1 MDSHA
6 RTRSWHALSLRWDL
20 MISAIL
26 KPAVTKVITPIA
38 STALRVGITPN
49 GVTWAGAIGV
59 VASSFYFYP
68 RGNFFWGTLIICFF
82 ALSDLFDG
90 TMARISQQGGSKWGG
105 FLDSTI
111 DRVTDSAIAMG
122 LLIYLAQNNDALS
135 YVLLVSIVSG
145 FLVSYIRAKAESLQ
159 IECTGGFA
167 ERTERLMI
175 LLTAI
180 GFTGLGVDYI
190 LTVGIW
196 ALALASV
203 VTVLQRLRIV
213 WKATK

>member
-1 MDSHA
+1 
-6 RTRSWHALSLRWDL
+6 
-20 MISAIL
+20 MISDIF
-26 KPAVTKVITPIA
+26 KPAVVRLISP
-38 STALRVGITPN
+38 TARGLLRIGLTPN
-49 GVTWAGAIGV
+49 SVTTIGAIGV
-59 VASSFYFYP
+59 ITTSLIAYPKGHLFAGTVA
-68 RGNFFWGTLIICFF
+68 ICCL

-90 TMARISQQGGSKWGG
+90 TMARLSHKGPSRWGG

-122 LLIYLAQNNDALS
+122 LLIYLSQNNDELS

-159 IECTGGFA
+159 IECKGGFA

>member
-1 MDSHA
+1 
-6 RTRSWHALSLRWDL
+6 
-20 MISAIL
+20 MISDIF
-26 KPAVTKVITPIA
+26 KPAVVRLISP
-38 STALRVGITPN
+38 TARGLLRIGLTPN
-49 GVTWAGAIGV
+49 SVTTIGAIGV
-59 VASSFYFYP
+59 IATSLIAYPNGYLFGGTVA
-68 RGNFFWGTLIICFF
+68 ICCL

-90 TMARISQQGGSKWGG
+90 TMARLSQQGPSRWGG

-111 DRVTDSAIAMG
+111 DRVTDSAIALG
-122 LLIYLAQNNDALS
+122 LLIYLAQNNDPLS

-159 IECTGGFA
+159 IECKGGFA
-167 ERTERLMI
+167 ERTERLII

>member
-1 MDSHA
+1 
-6 RTRSWHALSLRWDL
+6 
-20 MISAIL
+20 MISDIF
-26 KPAVTKVITPIA
+26 KPAVVRLISP
-38 STALRVGITPN
+38 TARGLLRIGLTPN
-49 GVTWAGAIGV
+49 SVTTIGAIGV
-59 VASSFYFYP
+59 ITTSLIAYPNGHLFGGTVA
-68 RGNFFWGTLIICFF
+68 ICCL

-90 TMARISQQGGSKWGG
+90 TMARLSQQGPSRWGG

-159 IECTGGFA
+159 IECKGGFA

>member
-1 MDSHA
+1 
-6 RTRSWHALSLRWDL
+6 
-20 MISAIL
+20 MISDIF
-26 KPAVTKVITPIA
+26 KPAVVRLISP
-38 STALRVGITPN
+38 TARGLLRIGLTPN
-49 GVTWAGAIGV
+49 SVTTIGAIGV
-59 VASSFYFYP
+59 IATSLIAYPNGHLFGGTVA
-68 RGNFFWGTLIICFF
+68 ICCL

-90 TMARISQQGGSKWGG
+90 TMARLSQQGPSRWGG

-111 DRVTDSAIAMG
+111 DRVTDSAIALG

-135 YVLLVSIVSG
+135 YVLLVSIVAG

-159 IECTGGFA
+159 IECKGGFA
-167 ERTERLMI
+167 ERTERLII

>member
-1 MDSHA
+1 
-6 RTRSWHALSLRWDL
+6 
-20 MISAIL
+20 MISDIF
-26 KPAVTKVITPIA
+26 KPAVVRLISP
-38 STALRVGITPN
+38 TARGLLRIGLTPN
-49 GVTWAGAIGV
+49 SVTTIGAIGV
-59 VASSFYFYP
+59 IVTALIAYPNGHLFGGTVA
-68 RGNFFWGTLIICFF
+68 ICCL

-90 TMARISQQGGSKWGG
+90 TMARLSEQGPSRWGG

-111 DRVTDSAIAMG
+111 DRVTDSAIALG
-122 LLIYLAQNNDALS
+122 LLIYLAQNNDVLA

-159 IECTGGFA
+159 IECKGGFA
-167 ERTERLMI
+167 ERTERLII

-203 VTVLQRLRIV
+203 VTVLQRLQIV

>member
-1 MDSHA
+1 
-6 RTRSWHALSLRWDL
+6 
-20 MISAIL
+20 MISDIF
-26 KPAVTKVITPIA
+26 KPAVVRLISP
-38 STALRVGITPN
+38 TARGLLRIGLTPN
-49 GVTWAGAIGV
+49 SVTTIGAIGV
-59 VASSFYFYP
+59 ITTSLIAYPSGHLFGGTVA
-68 RGNFFWGTLIICFF
+68 ICCL

-90 TMARISQQGGSKWGG
+90 TMARLSQLGPSRWGG

-111 DRVTDSAIAMG
+111 DRVTDSAIALG

-135 YVLLVSIVSG
+135 YVLLVSIVAG

-159 IECTGGFA
+159 IECKGGFA

>member
-1 MDSHA
+1 
-6 RTRSWHALSLRWDL
+6 
-20 MISAIL
+20 MISDIF
-26 KPAVTKVITPIA
+26 KPAVVRLISP
-38 STALRVGITPN
+38 TARGLLRIGLTPN
-49 GVTWAGAIGV
+49 SVTTIGAIGV
-59 VASSFYFYP
+59 IATSLIAYPSGHLFGGTVA
-68 RGNFFWGTLIICFF
+68 ICCL

-90 TMARISQQGGSKWGG
+90 TMARLSQQGPSRWGG

-111 DRVTDSAIAMG
+111 DRVTDSAIAFG
-122 LLIYLAQNNDALS
+122 LLIYLANNSDALS

-159 IECTGGFA
+159 IECKGGFA
-167 ERTERLMI
+167 ERTERLII

-196 ALALASV
+196 ALAVASV
-203 VTVLQRLRIV
+203 ATVLQRLHIV
-213 WKATK
+213 WKATN

>member
-1 MDSHA
+1 
-6 RTRSWHALSLRWDL
+6 
-20 MISAIL
+20 MISDIF
-26 KPAVTKVITPIA
+26 KPAVVRLISP
-38 STALRVGITPN
+38 TARGLLRIGLTPN
-49 GVTWAGAIGV
+49 SVTTIGAIGV
-59 VASSFYFYP
+59 IATSLIAYPSGHLFGGTVA
-68 RGNFFWGTLIICFF
+68 ICCL

-90 TMARISQQGGSKWGG
+90 TMARLSQQGPTRWGG

-111 DRVTDSAIAMG
+111 DRVTDSAIAFG
-122 LLIYLAQNNDALS
+122 LLIYLAQNSDALS
-135 YVLLVSIVSG
+135 YVLMVSIVSG

-159 IECTGGFA
+159 IECKGGFA

>member
-1 MDSHA
+1 
-6 RTRSWHALSLRWDL
+6 
-20 MISAIL
+20 MISEIF
-26 KPAVTKVITPIA
+26 KPAVVRIISPA
-38 STALRVGITPN
+38 ARGLLRIGLTPN
-49 GVTWAGAIGV
+49 SVTTVGAIGV
-59 VASSFYFYP
+59 IATSLIAYPNGHLFGGTVA
-68 RGNFFWGTLIICFF
+68 ICCL

-90 TMARISQQGGSKWGG
+90 TMARLSHKGPSKWGG

-159 IECTGGFA
+159 MECKGGFA

-190 LTVGIW
+190 LTVGVW
-196 ALALASV
+196 ALAVASV
-203 VTVLQRLRIV
+203 TTVLQRLRIV
-213 WKATK
+213 WKATNQ

>member
-1 MDSHA
+1 
-6 RTRSWHALSLRWDL
+6 
-20 MISAIL
+20 MISDIF
-26 KPAVTKVITPIA
+26 KPAVVRLISP
-38 STALRVGITPN
+38 TARGLLRIGLTPN
-49 GVTWAGAIGV
+49 SVTTVGAIGV
-59 VASSFYFYP
+59 IATSLIAYP
-68 RGNFFWGTLIICFF
+68 NGHLFGGTIAICCL

-90 TMARISQQGGSKWGG
+90 TMARLSQQGPSRWGG

-122 LLIYLAQNNDALS
+122 LLIFLAKSNDPLS

-159 IECTGGFA
+159 IECKGGFA
-167 ERTERLMI
+167 ERTERLII

-190 LTVGIW
+190 LAAGIW

>member
-1 MDSHA
+1 
-6 RTRSWHALSLRWDL
+6 
-20 MISAIL
+20 MISDIF
-26 KPAVTKVITPIA
+26 KPAVVRLISP
-38 STALRVGITPN
+38 TARGLLRIGLTPN
-49 GVTWAGAIGV
+49 SVTTIGAIGV
-59 VASSFYFYP
+59 ITTSLIAYPNGHLFGGTVA
-68 RGNFFWGTLIICFF
+68 ICCL

-90 TMARISQQGGSKWGG
+90 TMARLSQPGPSRWGG

-122 LLIYLAQNNDALS
+122 LLIYLAQSNDPLS

-159 IECTGGFA
+159 IECNGGFA
-167 ERTERLMI
+167 ERTERLII

-190 LTVGIW
+190 LTIGVW
-196 ALALASV
+196 SLAVASV
-203 VTVLQRLRIV
+203 ITVLQRLQIV
-213 WKATK
+213 WKATKK